1 MIFVHTAIF
10 QRVVVALSGLV
21 LFAVLSATAAAA
33 EPTSYELP
41 DATHAGPLA
50 ITKDGTAWFVPSRGT
65 EWKGHGHS
73 IVGSLAPD
81 GTVSEHQIAEFSTI
95 SGVAINPRD
104 ALWVSGFRSRSY
116 RHKIFEI
123 GRLSSTGKLLRRYT
137 VGRGQGRIRSMAAS
151 LGAVWLIRERFS
163 PTRSFV
169 SIERISIASGKV
181 RRFLLRPKCHAYA
194 LDVAPDGTP
203 WFAEKCGGFL
213 GEGASSKTSI
223 SRIEPDGKIVR
234 RRIAARDYPVTLAIG
249 PHGTVW
255 FGAWGYYQA
264 NRIGRLTRSGKLT
277 EFRISNGSPWS
288 IAADSEGRLWFRSSF
303 HRGYARALNSIG
315 IGGHVG
321 IPVCAD
327 PTCELEPNNIT
338 RAPDGS
344 LWYGLRTPNYNTGG
358 GGSGLYIAEQI
369 GNEAGFLGHLP
380 R

>member
-1 MIFVHTAIF
+1 MRSSIFRRAVL
-10 QRVVVALSGLV
+10 ALSGLV
-21 LFAVLSATAAAA
+21 LFAVLSTTAAAA
-33 EPTSYELP
+33 EPKSYELA

-50 ITKDGTAWFVPSRGT
+50 ITSGGTAWFVPSRGT
-65 EWKGHGHS
+65 EWEGHDYS

-81 GTVSEHQIAEFSTI
+81 GTISEREIAGFSTI
-95 SGVAINPRD
+95 SDIAIGPED
-104 ALWVSGFRSRSY
+104 ALWVSGFRGRHL
-116 RHKIFEI
+116 HKIFEI
-123 GRLSSTGKLLRRYT
+123 GRLSPTGELLRRYSLGHAH
-137 VGRGQGRIRSMAAS
+137 GRLRSLTAS
-151 LGAVWLIRERFS
+151 AGAVWLIRERWNH
-163 PTRSFV
+163 TRSFV
-169 SIERISIASGKV
+169 SIEGISIASGKV
-181 RRFLLRPKCHAYA
+181 RSLLLRPKCHAHA

-203 WFAEKCGGFL
+203 WFTEKCGGSL

-223 SRIEPDGKIVR
+223 GRIEPDGKIVR

-344 LWYGLRTPNYNTGG
+344 LWYGLRRPNYNTGG
-358 GGSGLYIAEQI
+358 GGSGLYISEQI
-369 GNEAGFLGHLP
+369 ANEAGFLGHLGF
-380 R
+380 